1 MDVFIGLHPK
11 KVLPI
16 RDNCLFD
23 KSSSRVDNLIESI
36 ICVFLRGRQMHL
48 VVKQSGR
55 IINEFKFDRG
65 PIYIGRHAHSQILL
79 PDLAVSRQ
87 HAAIFSTQDGTWM
100 VEDMDSANKT
110 YLNGKEIRKAEIKTG
125 DSIRISDFIIEID
138 LETPTE
144 TGTQIHLEDTLV
156 PATGKSDATR
166 TESAGEIIIRKTD
179 APHSPDI
186 RLPAKRINDFLQAT
200 EEICKANGPDE
211 MVKTLLDIITKQL
224 RAYHTWCALRNLPEG
239 PMTSH
244 AGRDSDGRAV
254 ELNDIIIKERI
265 NEAIDKGQF
274 ILLPRATTPAK
285 QEKIRSVIIAPV
297 IDPSGCFGVL
307 YADNAMDNQRYN
319 LSDLDYLML
328 IAIHT
333 AAIVENF

>member
-1 MDVFIGLHPK
+1 
-11 KVLPI
+11 
-16 RDNCLFD
+16 
-23 KSSSRVDNLIESI
+23 
-36 ICVFLRGRQMHL
+36 MHL

-55 IINEFKFDRG
+55 IINEFRFDRG

-79 PDLAVSRQ
+79 PDLTVSRQ

-110 YLNGKEIRKAEIKTG
+110 YLNGKEIQKAEIKTG
-125 DSIRISDFIIEID
+125 DCIRISDFIIEVD
-138 LETPTE
+138 LETQID
-144 TGTQIHLEDTLV
+144 TGTQIHLDDTLV
-156 PATGKSDATR
+156 PATGKAAASR
-166 TESAGEIIIRKTD
+166 TASAGEIIVRKPD

-211 MVKTLLDIITKQL
+211 MVKTLLDITSKQFS
-224 RAYHTWCALRNLPEG
+224 AYHTWCALRNLPEG

-244 AGRDSDGRAV
+244 AGRRSDGHAV
-254 ELNDIIIKERI
+254 ELKDIKVKEKI
-265 NEAIDKGQF
+265 TEAIDKGQF
-274 ILLPRATTPAK
+274 VLLSRVSIPAK
-285 QEKIRSVIIAPV
+285 QEKIRSAIIAPV

-307 YADNAMDNQRYN
+307 YVDNAMDNQSYN

-328 IAIHT
+328 LAIHT